1 MTGSSNSA
9 TPPAA
14 REGSGVVREYVT
26 AMIAGQL
33 CGIPVLEVHDVLRP
47 RQITRVPLAP
57 SEVEGSLNLRG
68 RIVTSIDLR
77 VRMGLPPRAA
87 DSDSM
92 SIVVEHKGELYSFKV
107 DAVGEV
113 MKVSQD
119 DFQGMPATLD
129 PKWRTF
135 SQGVFRL
142 DDQLLVLLDVDALLG
157 SDRRQTAA

>member
-1 MTGSSNSA
+1 MTISSESSMSRD
-9 TPPAA
+9 T
-14 REGSGVVREYVT
+14 RQVSGEDREYVT
-26 AMIAGQL
+26 AVIAGQL

-47 RQITRVPLAP
+47 QRITRVPLAP
-57 SEVEGSLNLRG
+57 PEVEGSLNLRG

-77 VRMGLPPRAA
+77 VRMSMPPR
-87 DSDSM
+87 DGESESM
-92 SIVVEHKGELYSFKV
+92 SIVVEHGGELYSFKV

-113 MKVSQD
+113 MKVSQS

-129 PKWRTF
+129 PMWRTF

-142 DDQLLVLLDVDALLG
+142 KDRLLVLLDVDALLG

>member
-1 MTGSSNSA
+1 MTGSSNSSK
-9 TPPAA
+9 AA
-14 REGSGVVREYVT
+14 RQGSGEVREYVT

-47 RQITRVPLAP
+47 QQITRVPLAP
-57 SEVEGSLNLRG
+57 PEVEGSLNLRG

-77 VRMGLPPRAA
+77 VRMGMPPRAS
-87 DSDSM
+87 DSESM
-92 SIVVEHKGELYSFKV
+92 SIVVEHEGELYSFKV

-129 PKWRTF
+129 PMWRTF

-142 DDQLLVLLDVDALLG
+142 KDQLLVLLDVDALLG
-157 SDRRQTAA
+157 GDRRQTAA